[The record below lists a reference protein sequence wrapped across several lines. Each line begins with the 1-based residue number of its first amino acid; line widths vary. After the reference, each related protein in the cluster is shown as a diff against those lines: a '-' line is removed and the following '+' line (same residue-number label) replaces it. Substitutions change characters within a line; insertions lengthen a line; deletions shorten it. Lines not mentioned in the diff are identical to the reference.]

1 MNNKLIRLLNNLTTE
16 DLENMVLD
24 LYEFYY
30 NFVAI
35 GYANNVEANHI
46 RILANKL
53 TEVFL
58 GELTNLCVA
67 IPPRHSK
74 SSIVTLAFPLWLIF
88 ENPNLNILIVN
99 AEANLS
105 ENFGIRLREYIKL
118 YGSVFN
124 VYLSDVKHS
133 STHLKFEDKNGQLY
147 KGSIRLVGASGSITG
162 QDADYLILD
171 DIYKGFEDITPT
183 LLDKKI
189 DWFKT
194 MILQRKEPQTK
205 LLILHTRWATNDLQG
220 YLKKTSKEKYSFL
233 SFPAI
238 KEDGLPLWRERYSI
252 EFLKNQ
258 LKEMGERLFSSIYQ
272 QKPLDETGSFFNI
285 DKIIW
290 HDEPF
295 NFHDE
300 YIEAKVRSWDLAYS
314 DESKGIARDYTVGVP
329 MYRLNKD
336 TYLITDFVY
345 GQFGEDL
352 KNQLIKTSKSDGA
365 GTKILIETGTKG
377 GASAFLYKEY
387 ASYLRGYNTK
397 QSEPI
402 GSKVDRATPLKNA
415 ILDGKIHI
423 AIMNDE
429 LRGELIKQLKAF
441 PLGATHDDIIDAIA
455 YGYTELETN
464 SENLVMT
471 SGKSRRFT
479 FDDEELFLR
488 RNRRNNANRNRRTN
502 RTRI

>member
-1 MNNKLIRLLNNLTTE
+1 MKNGLIRLLNSLTSE

-30 NFVAI
+30 NFIAI
-35 GYANNVEANHI
+35 GYPNNVDAKHI
-46 RILANKL
+46 RTLADKL
-53 TEVFL
+53 MEVYL
-58 GELTNLCVA
+58 EEITNLCVA

-118 YGSVFN
+118 FGSVFN

-133 STHLKFEDKNGQLY
+133 STHIKFENDKGQLY

-189 DWFKT
+189 NWFKT

-220 YLKKTSKEKYSFL
+220 YLKKTAKEKYSFL

-238 KEDGLPLWRERYSI
+238 KENGLPLWPERYSI

-290 HDEPF
+290 HDEPI
-295 NFHDE
+295 NFHE
-300 YIEAKVRSWDLAYS
+300 VNIEAKVRSWDLAYS

-329 MYRLNKD
+329 MYRLDKN
-336 TYLITDFVY
+336 TYIITDFIY

-352 KNQLIKTSKSDGA
+352 KNQIVRTAKSDGT

-377 GASAFLYKEY
+377 GASKFLYNEY
-387 ASYLRGYNTK
+387 SSYLKGYNTK
-397 QSEPI
+397 QSEPV
-402 GSKVDRATPLKNA
+402 GAKVDRATPFKNA

-423 AIMNDE
+423 AVMNDE

-441 PLGATHDDIIDAIA
+441 PLGSTHDDIIDAMA
-455 YGYTELETN
+455 YGYSELETKGGN
-464 SENLVMT
+464 VVA
-471 SGKSRRFT
+471 SGGKRERYSLDNPRPTRQY
-479 FDDEELFLR
+479 
-488 RNRRNNANRNRRTN
+488 RNRSNRNRRTN
-502 RTRI
+502 LI